1 MPARKLITKVMQS
14 VMTRTHAYFE
24 SEFDL
29 KLTEQSCTHGRFE
42 NMVLFDTTAVIH
54 VGGLINLLIVFSFDS
69 SLLNVIYKKMTEEL
83 EIELHE
89 IGVYRDAAASDVINT
104 VVGHCTIDLL
114 HIDKNGVAIT
124 PPTILDHNHAK
135 KASHIKNAMFYTVNL
150 NTELGNMNISLV
162 AQPEMLENNNFN
174 E

>member
-1 MPARKLITKVMQS
+1 MQS

-29 KLTEQSCTHGRFE
+29 KLTEQSCAKGKFE
-42 NMVLFDTTAVIH
+42 NMILLDTTAVIH
-54 VGGLINLLIVFSFDS
+54 VGGLINLLIAFSFES
-69 SLLNVIYKKMTEEL
+69 SLLNVIFEKMTEEL

-89 IGVYRDAAASDVINT
+89 IGIYREAAASDVINT
-104 VVGHCTIDLL
+104 IVGHCTIDLL

-124 PPTILDHNHAK
+124 PPTILDRNHAK
-135 KASHIKNAMFYTVNL
+135 KASHIKDAMFYTVNL
-150 NTELGNMNISLV
+150 KTTLGKMNISLV
-162 AQPEMLENNNFN
+162 AQPEMLENNFN

>member
-1 MPARKLITKVMQS
+1 MQS

-29 KLTEQSCTHGRFE
+29 KLTEHSCEKGKFE
-42 NMVLFDTTAVIH
+42 NMMLLDTTAVIH
-54 VGGLINLLIVFSFDS
+54 VGGLINLLIAFSFES
-69 SLLNVIYKKMTEEL
+69 NLLNVIYEKMTEEL

-89 IGVYRDAAASDVINT
+89 IEVYREAAASDVINT

-114 HIDKNGVAIT
+114 HLDQNGVAIT
-124 PPTILDHNHAK
+124 PPAILNFNHVK
-135 KASHIKNAMFYTVNL
+135 KASHIKDAMFYTVNM
-150 NTELGNMNISLV
+150 NTPLGNMNISLV
-162 AQPEMLENNNFN
+162 AQPEMLETNFN